1 MKNYKE
7 LGVWQKSIDLVEQV
21 YQVTSAFPLEE
32 KYGLSSQSQRAATSI
47 PANIAEGWARGTTK
61 EYIQFLKVARGSLME
76 LETHLIVANRLKFL
90 PEQKVQSLVGA
101 IAEIGRMLNGLKKS
115 LNTR

>member
-1 MKNYKE
+1 MKSYKE
-7 LGVWQKSIDLVEQV
+7 LGVWQKSIDLVEQL
-21 YQVTSAFPLEE
+21 YQATRAFPLEE

-76 LETHLIVANRLKFL
+76 LETHLIVANRLKYL
-90 PEQKVQSLVGA
+90 PDQKAQSLFGA
-101 IAEIGRMLNGLKKS
+101 IAEIGRMLNGLIKS